1 MVNPTIPALVCRID
15 KLLTRINTLELAV
28 TNLQAAV
35 DSSPPFYVGEVEL
48 DTGGA
53 TVVDTNIHAGSLV
66 MLSRHT
72 VVGTAG
78 TLFYTL
84 AFGSGFVITSS
95 SATDEGLI
103 VYQVF
108 N

>member
-15 KLLTRINTLELAV
+15 KLLTRINTLELSV

-35 DSSPPFYVGEVEL
+35 DSSPPFYVGEVALTLGTANVL
-48 DTGGA
+48 DA
-53 TVVDTNIHAGSLV
+53 NIHAGSLI
-66 MLSRHT
+66 MFSRHT
-72 VVGTAG
+72 ISGTVGN
-78 TLFYTL
+78 LSYL
-84 AFGSGFVITSS
+84 LSPGSGFTIGSNS
-95 SATDEGLI
+95 GTDGGLI